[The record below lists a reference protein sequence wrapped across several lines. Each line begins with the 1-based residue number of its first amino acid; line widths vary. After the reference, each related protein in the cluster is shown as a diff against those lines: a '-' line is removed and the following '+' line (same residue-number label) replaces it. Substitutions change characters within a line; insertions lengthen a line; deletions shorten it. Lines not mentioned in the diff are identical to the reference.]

1 MKHNLKITII
11 ILSMFLISQV
21 IGLYVVN
28 SYSNTKV
35 LPYGMQAN
43 VPASSG
49 SGLISIIFSLIFA
62 ILIIFLLTRYKS
74 KIVMKVWF
82 FLVTVLALGVTFV
95 SFFPPIK
102 AVSLWVLIL
111 AVPLAFFKIY
121 KRDILIHNITE
132 VLIYPGIAAIFV
144 PLLNIIGIIILLV
157 IISIYDMWAVWK
169 SKIMIKMANYQMKEL
184 KILGGFMIPYLSKA
198 QKKKVKKMSKE
209 ELKKKGIKAKVG
221 ILGGGDVV
229 FPMISA
235 GVVLVYW
242 GLIPAIITT
251 LGALLG
257 LSLLLFFSE
266 KKKAYPA
273 MPFISAGV
281 FLAFL
286 INWLFVI

>member
-28 SYSNTKV
+28 SYSNTKA

-43 VPASSG
+43 IPASSG
-49 SGLISIIFSLIFA
+49 NGLISIIFSLIFA
-62 ILIIFLLTRYKS
+62 ILIIFLLTKYKS
-74 KIVMKVWF
+74 KIVMKSWF

-95 SFFPPIK
+95 SFFSPIK

-121 KRDILIHNITE
+121 KRNILIHNITE
-132 VLIYPGIAAIFV
+132 ILIYPGIAAIFV

-198 QKKKVKKMSKE
+198 QKKKIKKMNKQ
-209 ELKKKGIKAKVG
+209 ELKKKRIKAKVG

-273 MPFISAGV
+273 MPFITAGV